1 MKIDKAIIL
10 AAGQGKRLFPYT
22 KDRPKCLLDFGG
34 RSLIEIQLA
43 AFESCGIKDVTVV
56 VGYKSERV
64 METLGEKVK
73 YVKNEHY
80 EDTSSMYSLWL
91 ARENGYQGCVVL
103 NSDVLFHPNI
113 LRKLLVCESP
123 NALAMDFHAH
133 LNEEEMKVRV
143 EGKRVKGLSKA
154 FREADG
160 ENVGMLKFDSAGWGL
175 LVGTIEEFLG
185 KGHLKEMVP
194 FAVDAIA
201 SKCFIEAVSVNR
213 LPWIEIDFPEDYE
226 KALKEIYPPIESYLF
241 HHA

>member
-10 AAGQGKRLFPYT
+10 AAGQGKRLLPYT
-22 KDRPKCLLDFGG
+22 KDRPKCLLDFRGK
-34 RSLIEIQLA
+34 SLIEIQLA
-43 AFESCGIKDVTVV
+43 AFEFCGIKDVTVV

-73 YVKNEHY
+73 YVKNEQY
-80 EDTSSMYSLWL
+80 ENTSSMYSLWL
-91 ARENGYQGCVVL
+91 ARDCGSQGCVVL

-113 LRKLLVCESP
+113 LQKLLACESP
-123 NALAMDFHAH
+123 NALAMDFHAY
-133 LNEEEMKVRV
+133 LNDEEMKVRV

-175 LVGTIEEFLG
+175 LVSTIEELLS

-201 SKCFIEAVSVNR
+201 SKCFIEAVSVNHW
-213 LPWIEIDFPEDYE
+213 PWIEIDFPEDYE
-226 KALKEIYPPIESYLF
+226 KALREIYPPIESCLF
-241 HHA
+241 HRA